1 MMIGFVNRKPCTRTM
16 YLWVYGPSHDTR
28 TCVAV
33 VLKTR
38 KISWGPNNPRKP
50 LRRSDL
56 GGYSV
61 INGSA
66 VAWPIKRIHFRPH
79 PVLGSPIAAGSFA
92 RAARSSGPPRRFSA
106 ALVSGFRGPTSTTRG
121 CGWFELGAT
130 AKGHAGGSVAQLL
143 NWWCTSSLF
152 CGSKIF
158 RVATTKIQNIVALV
172 LFRKF

>member
-1 MMIGFVNRKPCTRTM
+1 MIFGTV
-16 YLWVYGPSHDTR
+16 
-28 TCVAV
+28 VAC
-33 VLKTR
+33 
-38 KISWGPNNPRKP
+38 
-50 LRRSDL
+50 
-56 GGYSV
+56 
-61 INGSA
+61 
-66 VAWPIKRIHFRPH
+66 PIKCVHVRPH
-79 PVLGSPIAAGSFA
+79 PVLGSPIAASSFA
-92 RAARSSGPPRRFSA
+92 QAARSSGPPRRFLA

>member
-1 MMIGFVNRKPCTRTM
+1 MSNWRCGPP
-16 YLWVYGPSHDTR
+16 VYEDVR
-28 TCVAV
+28 LRLAR
-33 VLKTR
+33 KTR

-66 VAWPIKRIHFRPH
+66 VAWPIKRIHVRPH

-106 ALVSGFRGPTSTTRG
+106 ALVSGFRGPTSTARG

-152 CGSKIF
+152 CGSKNF
-158 RVATTKIQNIVALV
+158 RVATTKIQSIVALV